1 MRGDVRSALVT
12 PEDGSRRPPR
22 TQEGIELSPL
32 EGPPPLAIDQRPPL
46 QTSHELTRRQRREL
60 RELRRDELRE
70 STRRRR
76 REARLR
82 TREVAADW
90 LMIAGGILLLLAL
103 FLPWSRQ
110 FSAAMLSRFGA
121 SAALTG
127 VPRSPDAWQ
136 VYSSSDVLLAVLG
149 AGLAAVAFAGRRM
162 ARLVC
167 AAAVLLAA
175 AFVLHALAV
184 PPTNGAQ
191 LVEHAGGAVR
201 YMPDA
206 PRSGPGEL
214 LALIGLGVA
223 LAGIA
228 LSLPILD

>member
-1 MRGDVRSALVT
+1 MT

-22 TQEGIELSPL
+22 TSDAIELAPVDA
-32 EGPPPLAIDQRPPL
+32 PPPIAIEQRAPL

-82 TREVAADW
+82 AREVAADW
-90 LMIAGGILLLLAL
+90 LMIAGAAVVLLAL
-103 FLPWSRQ
+103 FLPWSHQ
-110 FSAAMLSRFGA
+110 FSAAVLSRFGA
-121 SAALTG
+121 SAALAG

-136 VYSSSDVLLAVLG
+136 VYSIVDVLLALLA
-149 AGLAAVAFAGRRM
+149 AGLTGVAFAGRRT

-167 AAAVLLAA
+167 AGAIGLAA
-175 AFVLHALAV
+175 AFILHALAV
-184 PPTNGAQ
+184 PPTNGAE
-191 LVEHAGGAVR
+191 LVERVGGAVR
-201 YMPDA
+201 YVPNA

-214 LALIGLGVA
+214 LALIGLGLA
-223 LAGIA
+223 LFGIA
-228 LSLPILD
+228 LSLPVLD